1 MYKGEIMLKLSLDEI
16 VKATKG
22 KLLLNNNKEVEYIST
37 SSKDIKENT
46 LFIPIKGEKY
56 DGHAFLEDA
65 YNNGCRIFLI
75 DKNHEFYKKD
85 ISLIE
90 VNDTLLALGSLARF
104 YLDKFNVDLIGVTG
118 SVGKTS
124 TRDIIYSVLNEK
136 YKTLKN
142 ELNYNN
148 EIGIPKTLFN
158 LDYSYE
164 KAVIEMGI
172 DKKGDISYFKTIAPL
187 KHAVISNIGLSHI
200 VNFKNQEGIF
210 HAKMEI
216 AKDFNKENTLIVNGD
231 DNFLKTL
238 KYKKLP
244 YNLLTYGFDKDN
256 TIYCVS
262 YEIVNGKINFKVNFK
277 NKVYDYTIPSIAK
290 HNIYNAMSAI
300 LIGNLYNLTYEEI
313 KKGLESVSF
322 TEGRLTIINKK
333 DITII
338 NDCYNAS
345 LDSIKSALN
354 VLSTF
359 KTRKVAILGD
369 VLETGSY
376 EEEIHKN
383 IGKSII
389 GNTDILILVGD
400 SIKYTYDEVIK
411 NNFNKDN
418 IYVFN
423 TYEDVIKNIDN
434 IIKKGDTILLKASH
448 GIKLSNV
455 VEYLDKTYEN

>member
-1 MYKGEIMLKLSLDEI
+1 MLKLSLDEI

-22 KLLLNNNKEVEYIST
+22 KLLLNNNKDVEYIST

-56 DGHAFLEDA
+56 DGHDFLNDA

-75 DKNHEFYKKD
+75 DKSHEFYKKD

-104 YLDKFNVDLIGVTG
+104 YLDKFDIDVIGVTG

-164 KAVIEMGI
+164 KAVIEMGL
-172 DKKGDISYFKTIAPL
+172 DRKGDISYFKTIAPL

-200 VNFKNQEGIF
+200 ANFENQEGIF

-216 AKDFNKENTLIVNGD
+216 AEHFNKENTLIVNGD
-231 DNFLKTL
+231 DKFLKTL
-238 KYKKLP
+238 KDRKLP
-244 YNLLTYGFDKDN
+244 YNLLTYGFDEDN

-262 YEIVNGKINFKVNFK
+262 YEIVNDKINFKVNFK

-290 HNIYNAMSAI
+290 HNIYNAMAAI

-345 LDSIKSALN
+345 LDSIISALN

-389 GNTDILILVGD
+389 GNTDILILVGN

>member
-1 MYKGEIMLKLSLDEI
+1 M
-16 VKATKG
+16 
-22 KLLLNNNKEVEYIST
+22 
-37 SSKDIKENT
+37 
-46 LFIPIKGEKY
+46 
-56 DGHAFLEDA
+56 
-65 YNNGCRIFLI
+65 FLI

-90 VNDTLLALGSLARF
+90 VDDTLLSLGSLARF
-104 YLDKFNVDLIGVTG
+104 YLDKFDIDVIGVTG

-158 LDYSYE
+158 LDYSYD
-164 KAVIEMGI
+164 KAVIEMGLS
-172 DKKGDISYFKTIAPL
+172 KKGDISFLKTIAPL

-200 VNFKNQEGIF
+200 ANFENQEGIF

-216 AKDFNKENTLIVNGD
+216 AEHFNKENTLIVNGD
-231 DNFLKTL
+231 DKFLKTL
-238 KYKKLP
+238 KDRKLP

-277 NKVYDYTIPSIAK
+277 NKIYDYTIPSIAK
-290 HNIYNAMSAI
+290 HNIYNAMAAI

-345 LDSIKSALN
+345 LDSIISALN

-389 GNTDILILVGD
+389 GNTDILILVGN

>member
-1 MYKGEIMLKLSLDEI
+1 MLKLSLDEI

-22 KLLLNNNKEVEYIST
+22 KPLLNNNKEVEYIST

-200 VNFKNQEGIF
+200 ANFKNQEGIF

-238 KYKKLP
+238 KDKKLP

-277 NKVYDYTIPSIAK
+277 NKIYDYTIPSIAK

>member
-1 MYKGEIMLKLSLDEI
+1 MLKLSLDEI

-200 VNFKNQEGIF
+200 ANFKNQEGIF

-238 KYKKLP
+238 KDKKLP

-389 GNTDILILVGD
+389 GNTDILILVGN
-400 SIKYTYDEVIK
+400 SIKYTYDEVTK

>member
-1 MYKGEIMLKLSLDEI
+1 MLKLSLDEI

-65 YNNGCRIFLI
+65 YNNGCRIFII

-200 VNFKNQEGIF
+200 ANFKNQEGIF

-238 KYKKLP
+238 KDKKLP

-338 NDCYNAS
+338 NDCYNTS

>member
-1 MYKGEIMLKLSLDEI
+1 MLKLSLDEI

-22 KLLLNNNKEVEYIST
+22 KLLLNNNKDVKYIST

-56 DGHAFLEDA
+56 DGHDFLEDA

-200 VNFKNQEGIF
+200 ANFENQEGIF

-216 AKDFNKENTLIVNGD
+216 AEHFNKENTLIVNGD
-231 DNFLKTL
+231 DKFLKTL
-238 KYKKLP
+238 KDKELP
-244 YNLLTYGFDKDN
+244 YNLLTYGFDEDN

-277 NKVYDYTIPSIAK
+277 NKIYDYTIPSIAK
-290 HNIYNAMSAI
+290 HNIYNAMAAI
-300 LIGNLYNLTYEEI
+300 LIGNLYSLTYEEI
-313 KKGLESVSF
+313 KKGLENVSF

-345 LDSIKSALN
+345 LDSIISALN

-389 GNTDILILVGD
+389 GNTDILILVGN

>member
-1 MYKGEIMLKLSLDEI
+1 MLKLSLDEI

-65 YNNGCRIFLI
+65 YNNGCRIFII

-90 VNDTLLALGSLARF
+90 ANDTLLALGSLARF

-200 VNFKNQEGIF
+200 ANFKNQEGIF

-238 KYKKLP
+238 KDKKLP

>member
-1 MYKGEIMLKLSLDEI
+1 MLKLSLDEI

-164 KAVIEMGI
+164 KAVIEMGL
-172 DKKGDISYFKTIAPL
+172 DRKGDISYFKTIAPL
-187 KHAVISNIGLSHI
+187 KVAVISNIGLSHI
-200 VNFKNQEGIF
+200 ANFENQEGIF

-216 AKDFNKENTLIVNGD
+216 AEHFNKENTLIVNGD
-231 DNFLKTL
+231 DKFLKTL
-238 KYKKLP
+238 KDKKLP
-244 YNLLTYGFDKDN
+244 YNLLTYGFDEDN

-423 TYEDVIKNIDN
+423 TYEDVIKNIDS

>member
-1 MYKGEIMLKLSLDEI
+1 MLKLSLDEI

-200 VNFKNQEGIF
+200 ANFKNQEGIF

-238 KYKKLP
+238 KDKKLP

-277 NKVYDYTIPSIAK
+277 NKIYDYTIPSIAK

-423 TYEDVIKNIDN
+423 TYEDVIKSIDN

>member
-1 MYKGEIMLKLSLDEI
+1 MLKLSLDEI

-65 YNNGCRIFLI
+65 YNNGCRIFII

-90 VNDTLLALGSLARF
+90 ANDTLLALGSLARF

-200 VNFKNQEGIF
+200 ANFKNQEGIF

-238 KYKKLP
+238 KDKKLP

-389 GNTDILILVGD
+389 GNTDILILVGN

>member
-1 MYKGEIMLKLSLDEI
+1 MLKLSLDEI

-56 DGHAFLEDA
+56 DGHDFLNDA

-75 DKNHEFYKKD
+75 DKSHKFNKDD

-164 KAVIEMGI
+164 KAVIEMGL
-172 DKKGDISYFKTIAPL
+172 DRKGDISYFKTIAPL
-187 KHAVISNIGLSHI
+187 KVAVISNIGLSHI
-200 VNFKNQEGIF
+200 ANFENQEGIF

-216 AKDFNKENTLIVNGD
+216 AEHFNKENTLIVNGD
-231 DNFLKTL
+231 DKFLKTL
-238 KYKKLP
+238 KDKELP
-244 YNLLTYGFDKDN
+244 YNLLTYGFDEDN

-277 NKVYDYTIPSIAK
+277 NKIYDYTIPSIAK
-290 HNIYNAMSAI
+290 HNIYNAMAAI

-313 KKGLESVSF
+313 KKGLENVSF

-345 LDSIKSALN
+345 LDSIISALN

-418 IYVFN
+418 IYVFS

>member
-1 MYKGEIMLKLSLDEI
+1 MLKLSLDEI

-75 DKNHEFYKKD
+75 DKNHDFYKKD

-200 VNFKNQEGIF
+200 ANFKNQEGIF

-238 KYKKLP
+238 KDKKLP

-277 NKVYDYTIPSIAK
+277 NKIYDYTIPSIAK

-411 NNFNKDN
+411 NDFNKDN

-455 VEYLDKTYEN
+455 VEYLDKTYENQL

>member
-1 MYKGEIMLKLSLDEI
+1 MLKLSLDEI

-200 VNFKNQEGIF
+200 ANFKNQEGIF

-238 KYKKLP
+238 KDKKLP

-313 KKGLESVSF
+313 KKGLENVSF

-345 LDSIKSALN
+345 LDSIISALN

>member
-1 MYKGEIMLKLSLDEI
+1 MLKLSLDEI

-200 VNFKNQEGIF
+200 ANFKNQEGIF

-238 KYKKLP
+238 KDKKLP

-277 NKVYDYTIPSIAK
+277 NKIYDYTIPSIAK

-423 TYEDVIKNIDN
+423 TYEDVIKNIN
-434 IIKKGDTILLKASH
+434 SIIKKGDTILLKASH

>member
-1 MYKGEIMLKLSLDEI
+1 MLKLSLDEI

-22 KLLLNNNKEVEYIST
+22 KLLLNNNKEVEFIST

-200 VNFKNQEGIF
+200 ANFKNQEGIF

-238 KYKKLP
+238 KDKKLP

-411 NNFNKDN
+411 NNFNKGN

>member
-1 MYKGEIMLKLSLDEI
+1 MLKLSLDEI

-22 KLLLNNNKEVEYIST
+22 KFLLNNNKEVEYIST

-200 VNFKNQEGIF
+200 ANFKNQEGIF

-238 KYKKLP
+238 KDKKLP

-262 YEIVNGKINFKVNFK
+262 YEIVNGKINFKVNFR

-389 GNTDILILVGD
+389 GNTDILILVGN

>member
-1 MYKGEIMLKLSLDEI
+1 MLKLSLDEI

-200 VNFKNQEGIF
+200 ANFKNQEGIF

-238 KYKKLP
+238 KDKKLP

-262 YEIVNGKINFKVNFK
+262 YKIVNGKINFKVNFK
-277 NKVYDYTIPSIAK
+277 NKIYDYTIPSIAK

-411 NNFNKDN
+411 NNFNKGN

>member
-1 MYKGEIMLKLSLDEI
+1 MLKLSLDEI
-16 VKATKG
+16 VKG
-22 KLLLNNNKEVEYIST
+22 SRGRLLLNNDLNDIEYIST

-56 DGHAFLEDA
+56 DGHDFLNDA
-65 YNNGCRIFLI
+65 YNNGCRMFLI

-90 VNDTLLALGSLARF
+90 VDDTLLSLGSLARF
-104 YLDKFNVDLIGVTG
+104 YLDKFDIDVIGVTG

-158 LDYSYE
+158 LDYSYD
-164 KAVIEMGI
+164 KTVIEMGLS
-172 DKKGDISYFKTIAPL
+172 KKGDISFLKTIAPL
-187 KHAVISNIGLSHI
+187 KIAVISNIGLSHI
-200 VNFKNQEGIF
+200 ANFENQEGIF

-216 AKDFNKENTLIVNGD
+216 AEHFNKENTLIVNGD
-231 DNFLKTL
+231 DKFLKTL
-238 KYKKLP
+238 KDKKLP
-244 YNLLTYGFDKDN
+244 YNLLTYGFDEDN

-277 NKVYDYTIPSIAK
+277 NKIYDYTISSIAK
-290 HNIYNAMSAI
+290 HNIYNAMAAI

-313 KKGLESVSF
+313 KKGLENVSF

-345 LDSIKSALN
+345 LDSIISALN

-389 GNTDILILVGD
+389 GNTDILILVGN

-418 IYVFN
+418 IYVFS

>member
-1 MYKGEIMLKLSLDEI
+1 MLKLSLDEI

-231 DNFLKTL
+231 DKFLKTL
-238 KYKKLP
+238 KDKKLP

-313 KKGLESVSF
+313 KKGLENVSF

-389 GNTDILILVGD
+389 GNTDILILVGN

>member
-1 MYKGEIMLKLSLDEI
+1 MLKLSLDEI

-56 DGHAFLEDA
+56 DGHDFLEDA

-75 DKNHEFYKKD
+75 DKSHEFYKKD

-104 YLDKFNVDLIGVTG
+104 YLDKFDIDVIGVTG

-164 KAVIEMGI
+164 KAVIEMGL
-172 DKKGDISYFKTIAPL
+172 DRKGDISYFKTIAPL
-187 KHAVISNIGLSHI
+187 KIAVISNIGLSHI
-200 VNFKNQEGIF
+200 ANFENQEGIF

-231 DNFLKTL
+231 DKFLKTL
-238 KYKKLP
+238 KDKKLP
-244 YNLLTYGFDKDN
+244 YNLLTYGFDEDN

-290 HNIYNAMSAI
+290 HNIYNAMAAI

-389 GNTDILILVGD
+389 GNTDILILVGN

>member
-1 MYKGEIMLKLSLDEI
+1 MGLD
-16 VKATKG
+16 
-22 KLLLNNNKEVEYIST
+22 
-37 SSKDIKENT
+37 
-46 LFIPIKGEKY
+46 
-56 DGHAFLEDA
+56 
-65 YNNGCRIFLI
+65 R
-75 DKNHEFYKKD
+75 
-85 ISLIE
+85 
-90 VNDTLLALGSLARF
+90 
-104 YLDKFNVDLIGVTG
+104 
-118 SVGKTS
+118 
-124 TRDIIYSVLNEK
+124 
-136 YKTLKN
+136 
-142 ELNYNN
+142 
-148 EIGIPKTLFN
+148 
-158 LDYSYE
+158 
-164 KAVIEMGI
+164 
-172 DKKGDISYFKTIAPL
+172 KGDISYFKTIAPL
-187 KHAVISNIGLSHI
+187 KVAVISNIGLSHI
-200 VNFKNQEGIF
+200 ANFENQEGIF

-216 AKDFNKENTLIVNGD
+216 AEHFNKENTLIVNGD
-231 DNFLKTL
+231 DKFLKTL
-238 KYKKLP
+238 KDRKLP
-244 YNLLTYGFDKDN
+244 YNLLTYGFDEDN

-277 NKVYDYTIPSIAK
+277 NKIYDYTIPSIAK
-290 HNIYNAMSAI
+290 HNIYNAMAAI

-313 KKGLESVSF
+313 KKGLENVSF

-345 LDSIKSALN
+345 LDSIISALN

-389 GNTDILILVGD
+389 GNTDILILVGN

-418 IYVFN
+418 IYVFS

>member
-1 MYKGEIMLKLSLDEI
+1 MLKLSLDEI

-200 VNFKNQEGIF
+200 ANFKNQEGIF

-238 KYKKLP
+238 KDKKLP

-262 YEIVNGKINFKVNFK
+262 YEIVNGKINFKVKFR

-389 GNTDILILVGD
+389 GNTDILILVGN

>member
-1 MYKGEIMLKLSLDEI
+1 MLKLSLDEI

-65 YNNGCRIFLI
+65 YNNGCRIFII

-200 VNFKNQEGIF
+200 ANFKNQEGIF

-238 KYKKLP
+238 KDKKLP

-262 YEIVNGKINFKVNFK
+262 YEIVNGKINFKVNFR

-359 KTRKVAILGD
+359 KTRKVTILGD

>member
-1 MYKGEIMLKLSLDEI
+1 MLKLSLDEI

-200 VNFKNQEGIF
+200 ANFKNQEGIF

-238 KYKKLP
+238 KDKKLP

-277 NKVYDYTIPSIAK
+277 NKIYDYTIPSIAK

-423 TYEDVIKNIDN
+423 TYEDVIKNIDS

>member
-1 MYKGEIMLKLSLDEI
+1 MLKLSLDEI

-200 VNFKNQEGIF
+200 ANFKNQEGIF

-238 KYKKLP
+238 KDKKLP

-277 NKVYDYTIPSIAK
+277 NKIYDYTIPSIAK

-411 NNFNKDN
+411 NDFNKDN

-455 VEYLDKTYEN
+455 VEYLDKTYENQL

>member
-1 MYKGEIMLKLSLDEI
+1 MLKLSLDEI

-22 KLLLNNNKEVEYIST
+22 KLLLNNNKDVKYIST

-46 LFIPIKGEKY
+46 LFVPIKGEKY
-56 DGHAFLEDA
+56 DGHDFLEDA

-75 DKNHEFYKKD
+75 DKSHKFNKD
-85 ISLIE
+85 YISLIE
-90 VNDTLLALGSLARF
+90 VDDTLLSLGSIGRF
-104 YLDKFNVDLIGVTG
+104 YLDKFDIDVIGVTG

-200 VNFKNQEGIF
+200 GNFKNQEGIF

-231 DNFLKTL
+231 DKFLKTL
-238 KYKKLP
+238 KDKELS
-244 YNLLTYGFDKDN
+244 YNLLTYGFDEDN

-290 HNIYNAMSAI
+290 HNIYNAMAAI

-313 KKGLESVSF
+313 KKGLENVSF

-345 LDSIKSALN
+345 LDSIISALN

-389 GNTDILILVGD
+389 GNTDILILVGN

>member
-1 MYKGEIMLKLSLDEI
+1 MLKLSLDEI

-65 YNNGCRIFLI
+65 YNNGCRIFII

-200 VNFKNQEGIF
+200 ANFKNQEGIF

-238 KYKKLP
+238 KDKKLP

-277 NKVYDYTIPSIAK
+277 NKIYDYTIPSIAK

-359 KTRKVAILGD
+359 KTRKVTILGD

-434 IIKKGDTILLKASH
+434 IIKKGYTILLKASH

>member
-1 MYKGEIMLKLSLDEI
+1 MLKLSLDEI

-22 KLLLNNNKEVEYIST
+22 RLLLNNNLNYIEYIST

-56 DGHAFLEDA
+56 DGHDFLTDA

-75 DKNHEFYKKD
+75 DKNHDFYKED

-90 VNDTLLALGSLARF
+90 VNDTLLSLGSIGRF
-104 YLDKFNVDLIGVTG
+104 YLDKFDIDVIGVTG

-164 KAVIEMGI
+164 KAVIEMGL
-172 DKKGDISYFKTIAPL
+172 DRKGDISYFKTIAPL
-187 KHAVISNIGLSHI
+187 KVAVISNIGLSHI
-200 VNFKNQEGIF
+200 ANFENQEGIF

-216 AKDFNKENTLIVNGD
+216 ANDFNNENTLVVNGD
-231 DNFLKTL
+231 DKFLKTL
-238 KYKKLP
+238 KNKKLS
-244 YNLLTYGFDKDN
+244 YNLLTYGFDNDN
-256 TIYCVS
+256 TIYCVD
-262 YEIVNGKINFKVNFK
+262 YEIINGKIKFTVNFN
-277 NKVYDYTIPSIAK
+277 NKLYDYIIPSIAK

-313 KKGLESVSF
+313 KKGLENVLF

-345 LDSIKSALN
+345 LDSTVSALN
-354 VLSTF
+354 VLKTF
-359 KTRKVAILGD
+359 KTRKVAVIGD

-383 IGKSII
+383 IGKNII
-389 GNTDILILVGD
+389 NNTDILILVGN

-411 NNFNKDN
+411 NDFNKDN
-418 IYVFN
+418 IYIFK

>member
-1 MYKGEIMLKLSLDEI
+1 MLKLSLDEI

-75 DKNHEFYKKD
+75 DKNHKFYKKD

-238 KYKKLP
+238 KDKKLP

>member
-1 MYKGEIMLKLSLDEI
+1 MLKLSLDEI

-65 YNNGCRIFLI
+65 YNNGCRIFII

-200 VNFKNQEGIF
+200 ANFKNQEGIF

-238 KYKKLP
+238 KDKKLP

-277 NKVYDYTIPSIAK
+277 NKIYDYTIPSIAK

-359 KTRKVAILGD
+359 KTRKVTILGD

>member
-1 MYKGEIMLKLSLDEI
+1 MLKLSLDEI
-16 VKATKG
+16 VKG
-22 KLLLNNNKEVEYIST
+22 SRGRLLLNNDLNDIEYIST

-56 DGHAFLEDA
+56 DGHDFLNDA
-65 YNNGCRIFLI
+65 YNNGCRMFLI

-90 VNDTLLALGSLARF
+90 VDDTLLSLGSLARF
-104 YLDKFNVDLIGVTG
+104 YLDKFDIDVIGVTG

-158 LDYSYE
+158 LDYSYD
-164 KAVIEMGI
+164 KAVIEMGLS
-172 DKKGDISYFKTIAPL
+172 KKGDISFLKTIAPL

-200 VNFKNQEGIF
+200 ANFENQEGIF

-216 AKDFNKENTLIVNGD
+216 AEHFNKENTLIVNGD
-231 DNFLKTL
+231 DKFLKTL
-238 KYKKLP
+238 KDRKLP
-244 YNLLTYGFDKDN
+244 YNLLTYGFDEDN

-277 NKVYDYTIPSIAK
+277 NKIYDYTIPSIAK
-290 HNIYNAMSAI
+290 HNIYNAMAAI

-313 KKGLESVSF
+313 KKGLENVSF

-345 LDSIKSALN
+345 LDSIISALN

-389 GNTDILILVGD
+389 GNTDILILVGN

>member
-1 MYKGEIMLKLSLDEI
+1 MLKLSLDEI

-56 DGHAFLEDA
+56 DGHDFLNDA

-75 DKNHEFYKKD
+75 DKSHKFNKDD

-187 KHAVISNIGLSHI
+187 KVAVISNIGLSHI
-200 VNFKNQEGIF
+200 ANFENQEGIF

-216 AKDFNKENTLIVNGD
+216 AEHFNKENTLIVNGD
-231 DNFLKTL
+231 DKFLKTL
-238 KYKKLP
+238 KDRKLP
-244 YNLLTYGFDKDN
+244 YNLLTYGFDEDN

-277 NKVYDYTIPSIAK
+277 NKIYDYTIPSIAK
-290 HNIYNAMSAI
+290 HNIYNAMAAI

-313 KKGLESVSF
+313 KKGLENVSF

-345 LDSIKSALN
+345 LDSIISALN

-418 IYVFN
+418 IYVFS

>member
-1 MYKGEIMLKLSLDEI
+1 MLKLSLDEI
-16 VKATKG
+16 IKATKG

-200 VNFKNQEGIF
+200 ANFKNQEGIF

-238 KYKKLP
+238 KDKNLP

-290 HNIYNAMSAI
+290 HNIYNAMAAI

-313 KKGLESVSF
+313 KKGLENVSF

>member
-1 MYKGEIMLKLSLDEI
+1 MLKLSLDEI

-200 VNFKNQEGIF
+200 ANFKNQEGIF

-238 KYKKLP
+238 KDKKLP

-262 YEIVNGKINFKVNFK
+262 YEIVNGKINFKVKFR

-389 GNTDILILVGD
+389 GNTDILILVGN

-418 IYVFN
+418 IYIFN

>member
-1 MYKGEIMLKLSLDEI
+1 MLKLSLDEI

-142 ELNYNN
+142 EFNYNN

-200 VNFKNQEGIF
+200 ANFKNQEGIF

-238 KYKKLP
+238 KDKKLP

-277 NKVYDYTIPSIAK
+277 NKIYDYTIPSIAK

>member
-1 MYKGEIMLKLSLDEI
+1 MLKLSLDEI

-200 VNFKNQEGIF
+200 ANFKNQEGIF

-216 AKDFNKENTLIVNGD
+216 AKEFNKENTLIVNGD

-238 KYKKLP
+238 KDKKLP

-277 NKVYDYTIPSIAK
+277 Y
-290 HNIYNAMSAI
+290 M
-300 LIGNLYNLTYEEI
+300 
-313 KKGLESVSF
+313 
-322 TEGRLTIINKK
+322 IIQFQ
-333 DITII
+333 
-338 NDCYNAS
+338 
-345 LDSIKSALN
+345 
-354 VLSTF
+354 V
-359 KTRKVAILGD
+359 
-369 VLETGSY
+369 
-376 EEEIHKN
+376 
-383 IGKSII
+383 
-389 GNTDILILVGD
+389 
-400 SIKYTYDEVIK
+400 
-411 NNFNKDN
+411 
-418 IYVFN
+418 
-423 TYEDVIKNIDN
+423 
-434 IIKKGDTILLKASH
+434 
-448 GIKLSNV
+448 
-455 VEYLDKTYEN
+455 

>member
-1 MYKGEIMLKLSLDEI
+1 MLKLSLDEI
-16 VKATKG
+16 VKG
-22 KLLLNNNKEVEYIST
+22 SRGRLLLNNDLNDIEYIST

-46 LFIPIKGEKY
+46 LFIPIKGENY
-56 DGHAFLEDA
+56 DGHDFLNDA
-65 YNNGCRIFLI
+65 YNNGCRMFLI
-75 DKNHEFYKKD
+75 DKNHDFCKKD

-90 VNDTLLALGSLARF
+90 VDDTLLSLGSIGRF
-104 YLDKFNVDLIGVTG
+104 YLDKFDIDVIGVTG

-158 LDYSYE
+158 LDYSYD
-164 KAVIEMGI
+164 KAVIEMGLS
-172 DKKGDISYFKTIAPL
+172 KKGDISFLKTIAPL

-200 VNFKNQEGIF
+200 ANFENQEGIF

-216 AKDFNKENTLIVNGD
+216 AEHFNKENTLIVNGD

-238 KYKKLP
+238 KDKKLP